1 MGIMTARLHKL
12 ADPAYRDFMAG
23 ILPTVDKGTILGV
36 RAPAMRGLVREV
48 RGTAEAEAF
57 LDELPH
63 ACYDEDA
70 LHACL
75 LREEKDYETCLR
87 RVKAFLP
94 YISNWGVCDALVPRV
109 FARHTDELEP
119 LVRGWMRDERPYVCR
134 FGLSMAMHFCLGA
147 AFAPDLMELAATL
160 RTDEYYVKMMIAW
173 YFAEAL
179 VTQKAAAL
187 AVLEAR
193 RLEPWTHN
201 KAIQKAVESRRVPP
215 ELKAYLKTLRVPI
228 RERKS
233 PCRT

>member
-1 MGIMTARLHKL
+1 MTARLHKL

-75 LREEKDYETCLR
+75 LREKKDYETCLR
-87 RVKAFLP
+87 RVNAFLP
-94 YISNWGVCDALVPRV
+94 FITNWGVCDALVPRV

-119 LVRGWMRDERPYVCR
+119 LARGWTRDERPYVCR

-147 AFAPDLMELAATL
+147 AFAPTLMELAATPF
-160 RTDEYYVKMMIAW
+160 DEGMALLHLYTPLIMEIGPGY
-173 YFAEAL
+173 EAL
-179 VTQKAAAL
+179 
-187 AVLEAR
+187 
-193 RLEPWTHN
+193 
-201 KAIQKAVESRRVPP
+201 
-215 ELKAYLKTLRVPI
+215 
-228 RERKS
+228 
-233 PCRT
+233 